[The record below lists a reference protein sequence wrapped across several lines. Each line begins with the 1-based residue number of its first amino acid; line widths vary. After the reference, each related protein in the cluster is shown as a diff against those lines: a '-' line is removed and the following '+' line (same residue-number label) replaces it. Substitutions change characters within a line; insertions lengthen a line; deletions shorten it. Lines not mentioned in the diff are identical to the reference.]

1 MGNEAD
7 YFFLFFCRKWADDV
21 GNTVSSCSQRIVF
34 FSKKLRNGTLQNLRH
49 LFNSVKSRGNIPIFD
64 TRQGVRSHIQA
75 IGKFNLRH
83 TQNFPSLNDRISKY
97 FSESLYFTFCH
108 IVLLFGIKK
117 GTVGI
122 LGLKC
127 IFIACK
133 IILNIII

>member
-1 MGNEAD
+1 MGNKAD

-21 GNTVSSCSQRIVF
+21 GNAVSSCSQRIVF

-49 LFNSVKSRGNIPIFD
+49 FFNPVEPGGDVPVFD
-64 TRQGVRSHIQA
+64 AWQGVRSHIQA

-83 TQNFPSLNDRISKY
+83 TQNFPSLNDGISKY

-108 IVLLFGIKK
+108 IVLLFGMKK

-127 IFIACK
+127 IFIT
-133 IILNIII
+133 IIITLN